1 MTFQSY
7 MDVSMEETF
16 DFFGHALLDYI
27 RLVFMQAF
35 QDDPALQTSLQGI
48 FTQFLDF
55 YTRNGLLANIAAASM
70 QDMQHQAIDFRK
82 NEQTHN
88 SIFAFSANPVSD
100 DKSGFDIAYD
110 RTQAAI
116 VDIRYAQR
124 TYNQFD
130 RALPTAFTASQAR
143 KLLAGEVIRS
153 GQLMIL
159 ASQELQNV
167 DIPQENKDLIVH
179 LEMTMKHYLKMVKS
193 MESNIQYLHTTI
205 LPGYGENVIAD
216 ADEERTTWLQLNEGA
231 ESAWQSIVEYWL
243 HDMGLSDASFYQEF
257 HIMEDRAMPLFVQY
271 RRDSTSALKTYYCT
285 QNYLLYWTHIV
296 LSHYTAND
304 TQWKDMD
311 TYCKKFNKASTVH
324 NNAGTRREIKRQTA
338 LEQSHE
344 IMEFYAAEGSRKAWW
359 EKNRVLRRRGH
370 LKYIY
375 SQDESP
381 ENHRYDRPADQE
393 GIDLYETEGDRLPGV
408 RGPML
413 RQENDAEKKLR
424 LEEAQAKKEKKE
436 QDRLAKKDL
445 FKLPT
450 HDKKEATLKAAREAA
465 KEAKHAARSQ
475 GRYQQP
481 AQTSTRGKTNSKA
494 RAPGN
499 PPALQKPPHNS
510 KARAPGNPPALQTPP
525 HVPPAASRPANHR
538 DRERETA
545 EGLGLGGFSRKSNLD
560 EYHQELN
567 DLQNE
572 RFAAL
577 TELRQI
583 YNTLQRDQG
592 MDFEMYQSFDN
603 RFNLARGEWAHLQT
617 TSSSMLKSQLKDK
630 ISQDYKKLFAAEEQD
645 VQIIIDKIQETMQQ
659 IQEDILRKEQAEQRA
674 AEEKK

>member
-1 MTFQSY
+1 
-7 MDVSMEETF
+7 
-16 DFFGHALLDYI
+16 
-27 RLVFMQAF
+27 MQAF

-70 QDMQHQAIDFRK
+70 QDMKHQAIDFRK

-100 DKSGFDIAYD
+100 DKSLFDIAYD

-143 KLLAGEVIRS
+143 KILAGEVIRS

-167 DIPQENKDLIVH
+167 GIPQENKDLIVN

-216 ADEERTTWLQLNEGA
+216 ADEERTTWLQLNAGA
-231 ESAWQSIVEYWL
+231 ESAWNSILHYWL
-243 HDMGLSDASFYQEF
+243 HEMGLPDDSFYQEF
-257 HIMEDRAMPLFVQY
+257 HILEHRAMPLFVQY
-271 RRDSTSALKTYYCT
+271 RRNSTSALKTYYCT

-304 TQWKDMD
+304 AQWKDMD
-311 TYCKKFNKASTVH
+311 TYCNKFNKASTVH
-324 NNAGTRREIKRQTA
+324 NNAGTRREIKRQAA
-338 LEQSHE
+338 LEQSEE

-408 RGPML
+408 RGPFL
-413 RQENDAEKKLR
+413 RQESDAEKKIR
-424 LEEAQAKKEKKE
+424 LEEAKEKREQDKQAKAE
-436 QDRLAKKDL
+436 L
-445 FKLPT
+445 FKLPV
-450 HDKKEATLKAAREAA
+450 HDKKEEALKAARHAA
-465 KEAKHAARSQ
+465 KEAKYAAQSQ
-475 GRYQQP
+475 GRNQQP
-481 AQTSTRGKTNSKA
+481 ARTNPRGNKHSKA
-494 RAPGN
+494 RDPVH
-499 PPALQKPPHNS
+499 PPAH
-510 KARAPGNPPALQTPP
+510 QTSP
-525 HVPPAASRPANHR
+525 HVSPAASRPAGHR
-538 DRERETA
+538 DRANEAA
-545 EGLGLGGFSRKSNLD
+545 EGLGLGEFSRKSPLE
-560 EYHQELN
+560 EYHEQLE
-567 DLQNE
+567 DLQHD

-577 TELRQI
+577 TEFKQI
-583 YNTLQRDQG
+583 FRSLQVSQE
-592 MDFEMYQSFDN
+592 MNFETYKSFDD
-603 RFNLARGEWAHLQT
+603 RLNLAQGEWARVQT
-617 TSSSMLKSQLKDK
+617 TSSRMLKSQLKDK
-630 ISQDYKKLFAAEEQD
+630 VSQDYKNIFAREDQD
-645 VQIIIDKIQETMQQ
+645 VTIIIDNIQETMHQL
-659 IQEDILRKEQAEQRA
+659 QEDILKQEQAEQRA
-674 AEEKK
+674 AEQARQIAAQKK